1 MTTEEYLL
9 VEARIKKEKEKLAS
23 LEKELKE
30 YGLWPKITATMI
42 GGFSLD
48 DSAAVRIIGSILH
61 DYYSAAESIFK
72 AVAVNIDKSTHKGDQ
87 WHKELLEQMTLDV
100 PGLRVSVIST
110 ETAQKLNHYRS
121 FRHVFRNVYGFELS
135 FNRIKELLELLPNT
149 SVFLKKDLDNFIC
162 KMRAIYRVNK

>member
-1 MTTEEYLL
+1 VTAEEYLL
-9 VEARIKKEKEKLAS
+9 VEARIRKEKEKLVN

-72 AVAVNIDKSTHKGDQ
+72 AVAVNIDKSTRKGDQ
-87 WHKELLEQMTLDV
+87 WHKELLEQMTLNV
-100 PGLRVSVIST
+100 PGLRVPVIST
-110 ETAQKLNHYRS
+110 DTAQKLNHYRS

-135 FNRIKELLELLPNT
+135 FNRIKELLELLPDT
-149 SVFLKKDLDNFIC
+149 SVSIKKDLDNFIC
-162 KMRAIYRVNK
+162 QMRTIYEVNK